1 MSHAVH
7 LNPLWNFQYLVVFDF
22 EYAVRYLTIAKDL
35 SEITIY
41 TFNTKYLYLIPMY
54 GWSGK
59 TVTIDLSGGRISE
72 TETDSGILRSYIGG
86 RGLGVKLY
94 CDAIDPDID
103 PLSPENILIFA
114 TGPLTGTPAPL
125 SGRHAMVSKSPLTG
139 TIFDSSSGGFFG
151 KELKF
156 AGIDAL
162 IVKGAAQEPV
172 YIAIKNDEIGI
183 CPANELWGENVR
195 SCTDKLSSKGRVA
208 CIGRAGEKLVPIA
221 SIMNDYFHA
230 CGRGGLGA
238 VMGKKLLKAIVVK
251 GDKKPVMADEEAFG
265 KARAEA
271 GRLLKKG
278 ASKGLSTYG
287 TSAMANLLNYLKLL
301 PARNFKKNEFAAM
314 DKVSGEFIKEH
325 YDIRGNA
332 CYNCTIACKHVI
344 KSGAFEGHEV
354 PEYETLWAYGPDNN
368 NTDMDAIIKINR
380 LCNDYGMDTISSGS
394 TIAAYAEIMGGDVK
408 ELSGLVE
415 KIGEKEG
422 IGEELGRGSKALSSL
437 HGKDVAMQVKGLELP
452 GYDPRG
458 AFGMALAYA
467 TSNRG
472 GCHLRAYMI
481 APEILGKP
489 IKVEPKTFS
498 GKAGLVGIFQNA
510 TASLDSLVLCI
521 FSSFAISEVE
531 YANLLSAATGVNYS
545 AEEFRKCGERIWNL
559 ERLFN
564 IKAGFSRKDDTLP
577 ERFFGSGGLDRAE
590 FVGALDEYYQL
601 RGWDENGVP
610 TGEKLNEL
618 NLL

>member
-1 MSHAVH
+1 MH
-7 LNPLWNFQYLVVFDF
+7 
-22 EYAVRYLTIAKDL
+22 
-35 SEITIY
+35 
-41 TFNTKYLYLIPMY
+41 
-54 GWSGK
+54 GWTGK

-72 TETDSGILRSYIGG
+72 TKTDSGILRSYIGG

-114 TGPLTGTPAPL
+114 TGPLTGTPAPM

-162 IVKGAAQEPV
+162 IIKGAALEPV
-172 YIAIKNDEIGI
+172 YVSIENDDIKILD
-183 CPANELWGENVR
+183 ADKLWEKNVR
-195 SCTDKLSSKGRVA
+195 ECTDELSSAGRVA
-208 CIGRAGEKLVPIA
+208 CIGRAGERLVPIA

-238 VMGKKLLKAIVVK
+238 VMGSKKLKAIVVK
-251 GDKKPVMADEEAFG
+251 GNRKPEIADDGAFG

-271 GRLLKKG
+271 SKLLKEG

-287 TSAMANLLNYLKLL
+287 TSAMVNLLNYMKLL
-301 PARNFKKNEFAAM
+301 PAQNFRKSGFAGT

-325 YDIRGNA
+325 YDIKGNA
-332 CYNCTIACKHVI
+332 CYNCTVACKHVI
-344 KSGAFEGHEV
+344 KSGAFPGYEV

-368 NTDMDAIIKINR
+368 NADIDAIIKINR

-394 TIAAYAEIMGGDVK
+394 TVAAYAEIMGEDIK
-408 ELSGLVE
+408 ELSGLVK

-422 IGEELGRGSKALSSL
+422 LGEELGRGSKALSISRNKNV
-437 HGKDVAMQVKGLELP
+437 GMQVKGLELP

-458 AFGMALAYA
+458 VFGMALAYA

-481 APEILGKP
+481 APEIMGKP
-489 IKVEPKTFS
+489 MKVEPKTFS
-498 GKAGLVGIFQNA
+498 GKAELVQVFQNS
-510 TASLDSLVLCI
+510 TAALDSLVLCI
-521 FSSFAISEVE
+521 FSSFAISEVV
-531 YANLLSAATGVNYS
+531 YANMLSAATGMDYTV
-545 AEEFRKCGERIWNL
+545 EEFRKCGERIWNL

-564 IKAGFSRKDDTLP
+564 IGAGFSRKDDTLP
-577 ERFFGSGGLDRAE
+577 ERFFESGGLNRVEFDR
-590 FVGALDEYYQL
+590 ALDEYYGL

-610 TGEKLNEL
+610 TREKLKEL
-618 NLL
+618 ELL

>member
-1 MSHAVH
+1 MH
-7 LNPLWNFQYLVVFDF
+7 
-22 EYAVRYLTIAKDL
+22 
-35 SEITIY
+35 
-41 TFNTKYLYLIPMY
+41 
-54 GWSGK
+54 GWTGK
-59 TVTIDLSGGRISE
+59 TVTIDL
-72 TETDSGILRSYIGG
+72 TDSEIKDSKSNSNNLRSFIGG
-86 RGLGVKLY
+86 RGLGIKLY
-94 CDAIDPDID
+94 YDAIDPNIG
-103 PLSPENILIFA
+103 PLTPDNILIFA
-114 TGPLTGTPAPL
+114 TGPLTGTAAPM
-125 SGRHAMVSKSPLTG
+125 SGRHVMVSKSPLTG

-162 IVKGAAQEPV
+162 VIKGKAEEPV
-172 YIAIKNDEIGI
+172 YIAVKNDEIEI
-183 CPANELWGENVR
+183 RRADELWGENVR
-195 SCTDKLSSKGRVA
+195 ACTQKLSSSGRVA

-221 SIMNDYFHA
+221 NVMNDYFHA

-238 VMGKKLLKAIVVK
+238 VMGSKKLKAVVVK
-251 GDKKPVMADEEAFG
+251 GERKPEIADEEAFG
-265 KARAEA
+265 KA
-271 GRLLKKG
+271 LLDALNLAKND
-278 ASKGLSTYG
+278 ASKGLSMYG
-287 TSAMANLLNYLKLL
+287 TSAMANLMNYMKLL
-301 PARNFKKNEFAAM
+301 PAQNFRKSGFAGM

-325 YDIRGNA
+325 YDIRGHA

-368 NTDMDAIIKINR
+368 NADMDAIIKVNR
-380 LCNDYGMDTISSGS
+380 LCNDYGLDTISSGS
-394 TIAAYAEIMGGDVK
+394 TIAAYAEIIGEDIK
-408 ELSGLVE
+408 ELAGNVE

-422 IGEELGRGSKALSSL
+422 IGEELGKGSKALSKL
-437 HGKDVAMQVKGLELP
+437 RGKDAAMQVKGLELP

-489 IKVEPKTFS
+489 MKVEPKTFS
-498 GKAGLVGIFQNA
+498 GKAELVSIFQNA
-510 TASLDSLVLCI
+510 TAALDSLVLCI

-531 YANLLSAATGVNYS
+531 FANMLSAATGMDYS
-545 AEEFRKCGERIWNL
+545 TEEFRKVGERIWNL

-564 IKAGFSRKDDTLP
+564 IGAGFSRKDDTLP
-577 ERFFGSGGLDRAE
+577 ERFFGSGGINKAE
-590 FVGALDEYYQL
+590 FEKALDEYYAL

-610 TGEKLNEL
+610 TREKLKEL
-618 NLL
+618 GLL